1 MNESLDASEGWLHI
15 ILEGKKNLSLKM
27 FFFCFFCFFLI
38 YDINKYNCMLKDF

>member
-27 FFFCFFCFFLI
+27 FFFFFLI

>member
-27 FFFCFFCFFLI
+27 FFFFLFLI

>member
-27 FFFCFFCFFLI
+27 FFFFFFLI

>member
-27 FFFCFFCFFLI
+27 FFFFFLFLI

>member
-15 ILEGKKNLSLKM
+15 ILEGKKKIEFENV
-27 FFFCFFCFFLI
+27 FFFFFLI

>member
-27 FFFCFFCFFLI
+27 FLFFFFLI

>member
-1 MNESLDASEGWLHI
+1 MNESLDASEGWLH

-27 FFFCFFCFFLI
+27 FFFFFFFLI

>member
-27 FFFCFFCFFLI
+27 FFFCFFLI